1 MGSSYQ
7 TIDACPPPGDAAL
20 DAVLLERLTL
30 YARRR
35 VARVHG
41 VRIETAQDY
50 VGRAVMETLS
60 GRRTRQLG
68 VSMFVHLAGVV
79 SSLVSHDAELA
90 ENRTTIPWPESR
102 TPDGDLAPVD
112 MVDQQPNAEELL
124 VNRDTDAR
132 QARLTV
138 QVFKAL
144 ADAPKLKR
152 AARLIME
159 ANGPVPPRRL
169 AAALGCDVAEVYNM
183 RKQLQRRLAFL
194 NQPQGTK
201 EEL

>member
-1 MGSSYQ
+1 MGSSNQ
-7 TIDACPPPGDAAL
+7 TIDAPPPLGEGTL

-41 VRIETAQDY
+41 VRIEPAQDY
-50 VGRAVMETLS
+50 VARAVMETMS

-90 ENRTTIPWPESR
+90 ENRATIPWPETR
-102 TPDGDLAPVD
+102 TADGDLAPLD
-112 MVDQQPNAEELL
+112 MVDLSPNAEETM
-124 VNRDTDAR
+124 VAREAAAR
-132 QARLTV
+132 QSRLAIRV
-138 QVFKAL
+138 LNAL
-144 ADAPKLKR
+144 ADAPHLRK
-152 AARLIME
+152 AARMIME
-159 ANGPVPPRRL
+159 APGPIPPRRL
-169 AAALGCDVAEVYNM
+169 AEALGCDVGEVYNM

-194 NQPQGTK
+194 NQP
-201 EEL
+201 EETEESQ

>member
-1 MGSSYQ
+1 MGSYSQ
-7 TIDACPPPGDAAL
+7 TIEAGPLPDVAL

-60 GRRTRQLG
+60 RRRTRQLG

-90 ENRTTIPWPESR
+90 ENRTTIPWPETR

-112 MVDQQPNAEELL
+112 MVDQQPNPEELL
-124 VNRDTDAR
+124 VNREAAAR
-132 QARLTV
+132 QERLAA
-138 QVFKAL
+138 QVFNAL
-144 ADAPKLKR
+144 ADAPQLRR

-159 ANGPVPPRRL
+159 AQGPIPPRRL
-169 AAALGCDVAEVYNM
+169 AEALGCDVAEVYNM

-194 NQPQGTK
+194 NQHQGTK
-201 EEL
+201 QEL

>member
-1 MGSSYQ
+1 MRSSLQ
-7 TIDACPPPGDAAL
+7 TIDGTAQLGEGAL

-41 VRIETAQDY
+41 VRIEAPQDY
-50 VGRAVMETLS
+50 VARAVMETMS
-60 GRRTRQLG
+60 GKRTRQLG

-90 ENRTTIPWPESR
+90 ENRTTIHWPETRSA
-102 TPDGDLAPVD
+102 DGDVIPVD
-112 MVDQQPNAEELL
+112 MVDDSPNAEDAL
-124 VNRDTDAR
+124 VAR
-132 QARLTV
+132 EAAVRQSRLAL
-138 QVFKAL
+138 QVLNAL
-144 ADAPKLKR
+144 SDAPQLRR

-159 ANGPVPPRRL
+159 APGPIPPRRL
-169 AAALGCDVAEVYNM
+169 AEALGCDVGEVYNM

-194 NQPQGTK
+194 NQPQGAT
-201 EEL
+201 ETQ